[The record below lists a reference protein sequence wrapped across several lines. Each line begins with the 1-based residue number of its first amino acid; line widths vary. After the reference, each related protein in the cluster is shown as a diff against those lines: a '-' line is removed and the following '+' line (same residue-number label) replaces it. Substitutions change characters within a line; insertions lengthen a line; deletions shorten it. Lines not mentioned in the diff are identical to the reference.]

1 MSKKEPSL
9 PSSESLNDED
19 AALEMM
25 RRIADAS
32 AAATCGDPGSELEE
46 SSMALDQAI
55 ARAELADRLRS
66 AIEDAASRDAIAMN
80 ALRIAVCEFTLA
92 LRDEGTTP
100 EGVLITLKSVIN
112 RKSLP
117 NFVPHDSERNHDKL
131 RENMSTWCIQAYFKQ
146 NTPCV

>member
-1 MSKKEPSL
+1 MSKKEPSIPFIKTL
-9 PSSESLNDED
+9 SAEES
-19 AALEMM
+19 ALEIM

-32 AAATCGDPGSELEE
+32 AVATCGDAGSELEE
-46 SSMALDQAI
+46 SSIALEQAI
-55 ARAELADRLRS
+55 ARSDLAVRLLS
-66 AIEDAASRDAIAMN
+66 AIEDAASKDAIAMN

-100 EGVLITLKSVIN
+100 EGALITLKSVIN

-117 NFVPHDSERNHDKL
+117 NFVPHDSGTSHNKL

>member
-1 MSKKEPSL
+1 MSKKEPSIPSTKTL
-9 PSSESLNDED
+9 SSEES
-19 AALEMM
+19 ALEIM

-32 AAATCGDPGSELEE
+32 AVATCGDASADLEE
-46 SSMALDQAI
+46 SSIALEQAI
-55 ARAELADRLRS
+55 ARSDLAVRLLS
-66 AIEDAASRDAIAMN
+66 AIEDAASKDAIAMN

-100 EGVLITLKSVIN
+100 EGALITLKSVIN

-117 NFVPHDSERNHDKL
+117 NFVPHDSGTSHNKL

>member
-1 MSKKEPSL
+1 MSKESSIPSREP
-9 PSSESLNDED
+9 PSEEES
-19 AALEMM
+19 ALEMM

-55 ARAELADRLRS
+55 ARSELADRLLL
-66 AIEDAASRDAIAMN
+66 AIEEAASRDAIAVD

-100 EGVLITLKSVIN
+100 EGVLITLKSIIN
-112 RKSLP
+112 RRTLP
-117 NFVPHDSERNHDKL
+117 NFVPHDIEKNHEKL
-131 RENMSTWCIQAYFKQ
+131 RQNMSTWCIQAYFKQ